1 MLCGFDTVYGWEV
14 GQTGLKL
21 AGRMLYNDRSLG
33 DQLSGRL
40 GKALR
45 RGSIFP
51 GGNARPK

>member
-1 MLCGFDTVYGWEV
+1 MDLILYM

-21 AGRMLYNDRSLG
+21 AGRMSYNDRSQG

-45 RGSIFP
+45 RDSIFP
-51 GGNARPK
+51 SGNARPK